1 MTKTVLIVDDNAYIR
16 RALYELFAR
25 EADFAVCGQAEDGK
39 QAIEKAVE
47 LRPDLIVLDLSMP
60 VMNGVDAAREL
71 KRLLPSVA
79 LIMYSA
85 FGDILPKQEAR
96 RAGVSQVV
104 SKSES
109 GVTLV
114 STARRLLFPDAA

>member
-1 MTKTVLIVDDNAYIR
+1 MPVSVVLADDHVLVRQALKSLLEREGIR
-16 RALYELFAR
+16 VVGETS
-25 EADFAVCGQAEDGK
+25 DGQEVISLVETLMPDV
-39 QAIEKAVE
+39 AII
-47 LRPDLIVLDLSMP
+47 DISMP
-60 VMNGVDAAREL
+60 ILNGIDAAREL

-96 RAGVSQVV
+96 RAGVSEVV

>member
-1 MTKTVLIVDDNAYIR
+1 M
-16 RALYELFAR
+16 
-25 EADFAVCGQAEDGK
+25 
-39 QAIEKAVE
+39 
-47 LRPDLIVLDLSMP
+47 RPDLIVLDLSMP

-85 FGDILPKQEAR
+85 FGDILPKQKAR
-96 RAGVSQVV
+96 RAGVSEVV